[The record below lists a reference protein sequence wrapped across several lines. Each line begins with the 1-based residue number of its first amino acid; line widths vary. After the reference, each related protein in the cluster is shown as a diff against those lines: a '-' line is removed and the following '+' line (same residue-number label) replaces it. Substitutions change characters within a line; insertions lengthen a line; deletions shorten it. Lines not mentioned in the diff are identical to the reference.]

1 MKKLLFMLIVVVF
14 CAVGHQGI
22 QAETNELD
30 LNKYVTAN
38 NKELAEQNAYNWNDL
53 MRKLDSSE
61 PTTIYVPKGDFYF
74 SQTLAIPSNVT
85 IIGAGNHDTAF
96 IFTKVVVG
104 ITNRFPA
111 NEMRASG
118 IHLENLKITYADA
131 AVDQKA
137 SSLVSFGTAY
147 DEASYEDYQV
157 IDTLTIEN
165 CIIDAKKKGSS
176 AIYLGRV
183 ANTTISGNV
192 IRNSGLQNGIGLEFC
207 KNVRIYDNELMDL
220 GRSGIQMYR
229 FNGGKNE
236 PILIEN
242 NRITNWMQRYG
253 YEHFKTKYEA
263 GIPVDVMNDAGIDS
277 YGPKNENLI
286 IKNNV
291 LTAGRVNG
299 YNPSNTKII
308 ADYGEDIYKEHVI
321 FFTGIRLCGVKDVVA
336 TGNEVDLK
344 GRDIFTLVYINS
356 REKEKDGAPI
366 VTKPGNITLEQNT
379 FRAEGNIRY
388 PVRIFEG
395 DTAGIAFTN
404 NQFAVDGKLVDNGYF
419 AFFTV
424 SSTTE
429 KLLLIGNKIE
439 MVTRLDYLVSV
450 SDNEYNGEKV
460 KLAELG
466 MVLNTW
472 NGDVAKKVRGNIG
485 SLDGTYFLQDK
496 PLYTNTNLYTGQYR
510 EPVWKVRLVKN
521 GVVIKQ
527 AEMDEATKSY
537 TFRGVDGLVK
547 EDGASY
553 ELLGVDKAY
562 KEVLRIPLTVLPI
575 LDVPAYIIGTSDYQ
589 GHFGGAITKVRL
601 LKNKQVLKQADTVG
615 GDYRFKDMKSLIQDD
630 GSSYDIIGVD
640 KNYQEV
646 IRIPLERRS
655 ILTVPEYT
663 VGDRELTGDFQ
674 DNICFVR
681 LYKDGRVVKQ
691 ADITAN
697 KYALKGLENIVAKD
711 GSNYEV
717 IGLDAGYK
725 DVVRIDLKVNAL
737 QVSLTPNLYT
747 LGARENSGVFDGPV
761 ARVRLLKNGAI
772 VKQADVDVLA
782 KTYVLKGLE
791 TIVQKD
797 DSKYELVGVDQF
809 FKEIIRVDFRIAN

>member
-1 MKKLLFMLIVVVF
+1 MKKLLFILMVVVF

-30 LNKYVTAN
+30 MNKYVTAN
-38 NKELAEQNAYNWNDL
+38 NKEFADQNAYNWNDV
-53 MRKLDSSE
+53 MRNLDKAK
-61 PTTIYVPKGDFYF
+61 PTTIYVPKGNFYF

-85 IIGAGNHDTAF
+85 IVGAGSHDTTF
-96 IFTKVVVG
+96 IFTKVVTG
-104 ITNRFPA
+104 ITNRLSA
-111 NEMRASG
+111 NAIR
-118 IHLENLKITYADA
+118 LENLKMTYADD

-137 SSLVSFGTAY
+137 SSLVSFGEAY
-147 DEASYEDYQV
+147 DEANYDDYQV
-157 IDTLTIEN
+157 MDGLTIEN

-176 AIYLGRV
+176 ALYLGRLKN
-183 ANTTISGNV
+183 ATISGNT
-192 IRNSGLQNGIGLEFC
+192 IQNSGLQNGIGLEFC
-207 KNVRIYDNELMDL
+207 KNVRIEDNDLTDL

-291 LTAGRVNG
+291 LTAGRVNS
-299 YNPSNTKII
+299 YNPNNTKIL
-308 ADYGEDIYKEHVI
+308 ADYGEEIYKEHVI

-366 VTKPGNITLEQNT
+366 VTKPSNIRLEQNT

-439 MVTRLDYLVSV
+439 MATRLDYLVSV
-450 SDNEYNGEKV
+450 SDKEYNGEKV
-460 KLAELG
+460 KLTDLG
-466 MVLNTW
+466 TVLNTW
-472 NGDVAKKVRGNIG
+472 NGDTVKAVRGNIE
-485 SLDGTYFLQDK
+485 SLDDTYYLQDK
-496 PLYTNTNLYTGQYR
+496 PLYTSTNLYTGQYR
-510 EPVWKVRLVKN
+510 EPVWKVRLVKD

-527 AEMDEATKSY
+527 AETDEATKSY
-537 TFRGVDGLVK
+537 TFRGVDGFVK

-562 KEVLRIPLTVLPI
+562 KEVLRIPLKVLPI
-575 LDVPAYIIGTSDYQ
+575 LDTPAYIIGTDGYQ
-589 GHFGGAITKVRL
+589 GGFGGAVTKVRL
-601 LKNKQVLKQADTVG
+601 LKNNQVLKQADTVG
-615 GDYRFKDMKSLIQDD
+615 SNYNFKEMRSLIRND
-630 GSSYDIIGVD
+630 GSSYTIIGVD

-646 IRIPLERRS
+646 VRIPLEMRS
-655 ILTVPEYT
+655 ILAVPEYT
-663 VGDRELTGDFQ
+663 VGDQELTGKFQ

-681 LYKDGRVVKQ
+681 LSKDGKIVKQ
-691 ADITAN
+691 ADIVADSY
-697 KYALKGLENIVAKD
+697 KMRGLESIVAKD
-711 GSNYEV
+711 GSQYEV
-717 IGLDAGYK
+717 VGLDTGYK
-725 DVVRIDLKVNAL
+725 EVVRIDLQVNAL
-737 QVSLTPNLYT
+737 QVSLTPNPYT
-747 LGARENSGVFDGPV
+747 LGTMENRGEFDGPIS
-761 ARVRLLKNGAI
+761 RVRLLKNNVA
-772 VKQADVDVLA
+772 VKQADADVFA
-782 KTYVLKGLE
+782 KTYVLKGLGDV
-791 TIVQKD
+791 VQKD
-797 DSKYELVGVDQF
+797 GSTYELVGVDQF
-809 FKEIIRVDFRIAN
+809 FREIVRVDFRIAN